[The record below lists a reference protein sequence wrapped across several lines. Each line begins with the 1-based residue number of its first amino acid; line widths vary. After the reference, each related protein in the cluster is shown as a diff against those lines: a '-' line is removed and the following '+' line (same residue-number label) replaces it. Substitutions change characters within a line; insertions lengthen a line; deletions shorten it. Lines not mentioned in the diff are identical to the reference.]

1 MADVNRLT
9 AVLAAGNRGNNLCHN
24 GTRNL
29 EALRTLNQL
38 SVHDRSILKHITDV
52 DQTAVK
58 NALQIIIHIMEMDHT
73 ILMCLNDLLRQED
86 TLGQIL

>member
-9 AVLAAGNRGNNLCHN
+9 AVLAAGNRGNDLCHN
-24 GTRNL
+24 GTCNL
-29 EALRTLNQL
+29 EALRALDQL
-38 SVHDRSILKHITDV
+38 SVHDRSILKHITDI

-73 ILMCLNDLLRQED
+73 ILMRLNDLLRQED